1 MSSLQPFPIRPR
13 RPWLA
18 AVLSLL
24 VTGLGQMYCGRLGR
38 GIVLWAVEFL
48 SGGLAILLAGGNSL
62 RVSPVAVFG
71 LVAIAASLYSAVDAY
86 LIARRSGGTYA
97 LRPLNRWYAY
107 TVFVVVAV
115 GLPAG
120 LNVPA
125 MLSKV
130 APFRAATDS
139 MSPTIVAG
147 DRVLCDRTADSL
159 TRPARGELV
168 VITDPQDDKVA
179 RIARI
184 VGLAG
189 DTVEIRAGEL
199 IVNGRPLPH
208 TPVAAGDPSASVRPE
223 GTEVLWE
230 TSDTARYCIAL
241 ATDAAKRTGFAQAT
255 VPSGCVF
262 VLGDNRDNTRD
273 SRAFGP
279 VSVLNIRGK
288 IVHVYWPSRGSGRF
302 GPVK

>member
-1 MSSLQPFPIRPR
+1 MSSSQPFPIRPR
-13 RPWLA
+13 MPWLA

-38 GIVLWAVEFL
+38 GIIFWAVEFL
-48 SGGLAILLAGGNSL
+48 SGGLALGLAGSNPI
-62 RVSPVAVFG
+62 RVSPAAVFG

-107 TVFVVVAV
+107 TVFVVVAI
-115 GLPAG
+115 GLPVG
-120 LNVPA
+120 LNVPV

-130 APFRAATDS
+130 ASFRAATDS

-147 DRVLCDRTADSL
+147 DRVLCDRTADS
-159 TRPARGELV
+159 PARGDLV
-168 VITDPQDDKVA
+168 VVNDPQDAK
-179 RIARI
+179 IARI
-184 VGLAG
+184 TRIIGLAG

-199 IVNGRPLPH
+199 IVNSRPLPH
-208 TPVAAGDPSASVRPE
+208 TAVAADDPATSVKPE
-223 GTEVLWE
+223 GTDVLWE
-230 TSDTARYCIAL
+230 SSGAARYSIAL
-241 ATDAAKRTGFAQAT
+241 ATDAAKRTSFAQAA

-279 VSVLNIRGK
+279 VPASNIRGRV
-288 IVHVYWPSRGSGRF
+288 VHVYWPARGSGRF